1 MLLAAFLQPT
11 GPVAVT
17 VLVDKLLA
25 ARPSAVD
32 SVYQAQLIAAA
43 KLNSPANRIDTLG
56 LAFDALLPKHI
67 EPAHASSPA
76 AQLLDMVFP
85 LVVVA
90 LTVVILVWVGILLYT
105 AGARRGALTLRAEAA
120 EKRETALLAKQDD
133 LRALVFERDR
143 LFQEYV
149 LMLQPLVTDEQYKE
163 WNRATWKRFV
173 RNSLSMTKLMR
184 PLSYHNL
191 RARIRGNSPSFG
203 QHLPTL
209 AAQAWLRVEP
219 AELLSPFAD
228 FEEFAEP
235 VASPLDI
242 VSEQE
247 SVLQAD
253 DVCSLLRELQVGN
266 EAVVLASVRA
276 LFSTEPVALPAPV
289 PVLNPAETFLAD
301 LLAEKSNSTEEAI

>member
-1 MLLAAFLQPT
+1 MVLAAFLQPT

-17 VLVDKLLA
+17 VLVDKLFA
-25 ARPSAVD
+25 ARPLVVD

-43 KLNSPANRIDTLG
+43 KLNEPANRIDTLG
-56 LAFDALLPKHI
+56 LAFDALIPKHI

-76 AQLLDMVFP
+76 AQLLDVAFP

-90 LTVVILVWVGILLYT
+90 LTVVILAWVGVLLYT
-105 AGARRGALTLRAEAA
+105 AGGRRGALTLRAEAA
-120 EKRETALLAKQDD
+120 ERRETALLAKQDA

-149 LMLQPLVTDEQYKE
+149 LMLQPSITDEQYRE

-173 RNSLSMTKLMR
+173 HNSLSMTKLMR
-184 PLSYHNL
+184 PLSYHDL

-209 AAQAWLRVEP
+209 AAQAWLRVGL
-219 AELLSPFAD
+219 AELFPPFAACD
-228 FEEFAEP
+228 EFAELVP
-235 VASPLDI
+235 FPLDI
-242 VSEQE
+242 VFEQE

-253 DVCSLLRELQVGN
+253 DVNSFLRELQDGN
-266 EAVVLASVRA
+266 EAVALASVQA
-276 LFSTEPVALPAPV
+276 LFSTKPVALPAPV

-301 LLAEKSNSTEEAI
+301 LLAEKSNFTEAAV